1 MFFIVNRGYYPKGG
15 GEVVLKVNPVKE
27 LSPINLTERGNITKI
42 YGRAFV
48 AGVLPFKV

>member
-42 YGRAFV
+42 YWQGLRGWSA
-48 AGVLPFKV
+48 AL